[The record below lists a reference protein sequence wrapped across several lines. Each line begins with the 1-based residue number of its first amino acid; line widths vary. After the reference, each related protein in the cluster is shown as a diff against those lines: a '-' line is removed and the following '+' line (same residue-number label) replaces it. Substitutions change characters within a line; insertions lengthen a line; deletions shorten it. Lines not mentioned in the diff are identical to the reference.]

1 MSADICSEVTQ
12 TVGVDNDSVAKNAQ
26 GNNLQK
32 AHENNIIA
40 NKTGM
45 EIFIG
50 SE

>member
-12 TVGVDNDSVAKNAQ
+12 TVGVDNGSVAKNAQ

-50 SE
+50 SD